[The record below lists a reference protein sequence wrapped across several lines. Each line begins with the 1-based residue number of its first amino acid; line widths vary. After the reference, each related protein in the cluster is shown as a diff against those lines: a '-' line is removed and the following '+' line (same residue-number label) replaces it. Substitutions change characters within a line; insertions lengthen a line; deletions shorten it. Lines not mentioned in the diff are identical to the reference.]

1 MRYSNYEIK
10 RFSAERLDID
20 FDILND
26 RFLQHIQEVGLGPGR
41 AWINCSRQPLRIDK
55 DLFFGPDHM
64 YTYTIPGSTA
74 MIMFSMT
81 CLGNKTYIQ
90 IVERSFEPDDAR
102 KYEDLRFCFLFQK
115 INAIHDE
122 ISEAMK
128 KTLLEFGIIKNEE
141 EYYIGING
149 VGGSKMNALEA
160 IGSHVMLSV

>member
-41 AWINCSRQPLRIDK
+41 AWINCSRQPLRI
-55 DLFFGPDHM
+55 
-64 YTYTIPGSTA
+64 
-74 MIMFSMT
+74 
-81 CLGNKTYIQ
+81 
-90 IVERSFEPDDAR
+90 
-102 KYEDLRFCFLFQK
+102 EDLRFCFLFQK

-160 IGSHVMLSV
+160 IGSHVMLTI